1 MSRRNQNNA
10 VALPMSVQAENETE
24 GTNIPMDTVIGTP
37 EVETTPVVE
46 PAAPNKN
53 AVLRDY
59 DIDKLRAECKT
70 KSAAIRYLASKGYA
84 RADIARALGL
94 IYQHVKNVLDAPV
107 KTNRGGEVGN
117 PDNARRV
124 PVETTEA
131 GESTAA

>member
-10 VALPMSVQAENETE
+10 VALPMSVQPENETE
-24 GTNIPMDTVIGTP
+24 GTNIPMDTVIG
-37 EVETTPVVE
+37 TPVVE

-124 PVETTEA
+124 PVEG

>member
-10 VALPMSVQAENETE
+10 VARQSVQAENETE
-24 GTNIPMDTVIGTP
+24 GTNIPMDAVIG
-37 EVETTPVVE
+37 TPVVE

-84 RADIARALGL
+84 RADIARALGI